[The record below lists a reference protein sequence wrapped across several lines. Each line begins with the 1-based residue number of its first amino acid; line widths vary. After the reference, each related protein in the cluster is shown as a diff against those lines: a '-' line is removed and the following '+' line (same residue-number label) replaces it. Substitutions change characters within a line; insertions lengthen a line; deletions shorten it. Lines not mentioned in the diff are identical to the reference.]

1 MTRTR
6 RVPRNQPSLRSRV
19 IFGQFVGCPHHV
31 QALGVTVLVPV
42 LVLAI
47 SVAVLGAL
55 AMAGTGGLRG
65 NPIQAAIMFIVLP
78 LIAAYGFVTL
88 GTISGG

>member
-1 MTRTR
+1 M
-6 RVPRNQPSLRSRV
+6 
-19 IFGQFVGCPHHV
+19 
-31 QALGVTVLVPV
+31 LVPV
-42 LVLAI
+42 LVLAV

-55 AMAGTGGLRG
+55 ALVGTGGLRG

-88 GTISGG
+88 GAISGG